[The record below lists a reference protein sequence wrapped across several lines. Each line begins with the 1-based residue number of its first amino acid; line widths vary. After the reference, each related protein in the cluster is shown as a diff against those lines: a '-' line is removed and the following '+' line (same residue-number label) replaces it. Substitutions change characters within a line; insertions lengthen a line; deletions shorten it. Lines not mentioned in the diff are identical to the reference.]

1 MKTVDEKKICFIM
14 CVNNEQYETESLDY
28 ISRLYVP
35 EGYKIDVLSVKE
47 AESMTAGYNAAM
59 ETSDAKYKVYLHQDV
74 FLINRNLISELI
86 EIFSCKE
93 IGMIGVVGVKNL
105 PSHGIMWY
113 GLRVGALWDSSMN
126 RMKLVEG
133 RKIQNTWEE
142 VEAIDGL
149 LMITQYDIPWRED
162 LFDGWDFYDIS
173 QSMEIRK
180 HGYKIAVPK
189 QKEIWCIH
197 DGESMDLRNYYKY
210 QKIFQKEYFD
220 IE

>member
-1 MKTVDEKKICFIM
+1 M

>member
-1 MKTVDEKKICFIM
+1 M

-59 ETSDAKYKVYLHQDV
+59 EASDAKYKVYLHQDV